1 MILKGF
7 SLKLAVL
14 SSGRCNERK
23 GSGMKYRNS
32 ISCVVAILL
41 VAGSGAAFAQASAGL
56 QIGVVNIGLLL
67 QESPQAQAARESL
80 EDEFAP
86 RRREIVAMQT
96 TLEEK
101 NAAMQK
107 DLEVMGPEE
116 RESAQ
121 RELRNDERAVVRAQN
136 EFREDLDLRNN
147 EAIGKIQADVLRE
160 IGAYAEAQGYDLI
173 LADGI
178 VYASATVDVTEQI
191 LTKLQ
196 AAYEGGPGN

>member
-1 MILKGF
+1 
-7 SLKLAVL
+7 
-14 SSGRCNERK
+14 
-23 GSGMKYRNS
+23 MKYRNS
-32 ISCVVAILL
+32 ISCVIAILL
-41 VAGSGAAFAQASAGL
+41 VAGPGAAFSQASAGL
-56 QIGVVNIGLLL
+56 KIGVVNIGLLL
-67 QESPQAQAARESL
+67 QESPQAQTARESL

-96 TLEEK
+96 TLEQK

-107 DLEVMGPEE
+107 DIEVMGPEE

-121 RELRNDERAVVRAQN
+121 RDLRNDERAVVRAQN

-160 IGAYAEAQGYDLI
+160 IGAYADAQGYDLI

-178 VYASATVDVTEQI
+178 VYASDKVDVTEQI

-196 AAYEGGPGN
+196 AAYEGGAGN